1 MVFDGLQNF
10 VSRKLHKGAPEN
22 KVDIGRFAGHLKKM
36 SQHRITEVLIGCVN
50 PRLKCTLITDDDDV
64 GLGPCYCG
72 IEEVP
77 SQHELMGPCD
87 RNYNSRILGSL

>member
-1 MVFDGLQNF
+1 M
-10 VSRKLHKGAPEN
+10 K
-22 KVDIGRFAGHLKKM
+22 KVDIGRLAGHLKKM

-50 PRLKCTLITDDDDV
+50 SRLKGTLITDDDDV

-77 SQHELMGPCD
+77 PKHELMGPGD
-87 RNYNSRILGSL
+87 RNYDGRIL